1 MEAEMVPSLSPL
13 LQGADEWGEVL
24 LLLPLLVALEAVL
37 SADNAIALAA
47 ISRRLHD
54 PARQRQALNLGLLL
68 ALVLRMALIL
78 AARWV
83 LDAWPLQLAAA
94 AYLLWLCGR
103 HLLGLDEDSDEGSEG
118 GLEDGI
124 PPADVVPSP
133 GAIAS
138 PVGLASSASG
148 FAGLQDAQHSPERTG
163 AGPHASH
170 AAHHKPGSHH
180 GHGGPT
186 LSSIALT
193 LALTDLAFSLDS
205 VAAAVAV
212 TDRLALV
219 MTGGLLGVLALRLTA
234 GLFVRWLEVFSR
246 LETAGYLAVGLVG
259 IRLLLRLLVPAFE
272 VPEWVLLVLVIALFL
287 WGFSQRN
294 AIAEPVEPE
303 AAGGVAELAG
313 AASTAEA
320 DPAASDVVAPA
331 DPAPQ
336 ASIVTL
342 PAPSVQVRLSADPP
356 KP

>member
-1 MEAEMVPSLSPL
+1 MEAEMVPSLTPL

-24 LLLPLLVALEAVL
+24 VLLPLLVALEAVL

-54 PARQRQALNLGLLL
+54 PARQRQALNLGLLM

-103 HLLGLDEDSDEGSEG
+103 HLLGLDDETDDEP
-118 GLEDGI
+118 EDGNGL
-124 PPADVVPSP
+124 PETEPLAAAVAPS
-133 GAIAS
+133 AS
-138 PVGLASSASG
+138 PAHTHD
-148 FAGLQDAQHSPERTG
+148 AGV
-163 AGPHASH
+163 
-170 AAHHKPGSHH
+170 HH
-180 GHGGPT
+180 GHGAHHGHAGPT
-186 LSSIALT
+186 LASIALT

-219 MTGGLLGVLALRLTA
+219 MAGGLLGVLALRLTA

-259 IRLLLRLLVPAFE
+259 IRLLLRLLLPDLE
-272 VPEWVLLVLVIALFL
+272 VPEWVLLLLVAALFV
-287 WGFSQRN
+287 WGFSERS
-294 AIAEPVEPE
+294 A
-303 AAGGVAELAG
+303 AAGTPDAG
-313 AASTAEA
+313 AVTGTSAAAPEPTPVSGSSAAA
-320 DPAASDVVAPA
+320 DTPA
-331 DPAPQ
+331 
-336 ASIVTL
+336 
-342 PAPSVQVRLSADPP
+342 R
-356 KP
+356 